1 MTFSALCKLAVASI
15 ALSSLVSCEKPQQV
29 KPVTEV
35 LVNTVKQY
43 PYKDINNYIGHLT
56 AASDVKIQ
64 ARVKAKI
71 TAINFKD
78 GSDVEADSLLFKLND
93 TELQAQLRKVKAER
107 ERAKTSLS
115 VAVKNFKRGQELEP
129 DGYISS
135 SDIDNLEGK
144 VNEAKASLDSA
155 NAQLETAEVNLSY
168 TQILAPI
175 SGEIER
181 STYSVG
187 DLVSPESGSLTTIV
201 ATNTMEVPFQLSET
215 VYWKVVRKY
224 QKLATDNKE
233 NKYNSPIVKIS
244 LNNEEIY
251 PYEGVISYIS
261 NRIDPETGT
270 MEIRATIP
278 NPNGALKPGQYVKV
292 ILESPQSTNVTM
304 IEQGAVQSDQQGDF
318 VMLVSKDNVV
328 KRQNVKLGKRVDTK
342 VIVNEGLTGEETLVV
357 IGVQRIRSGQ
367 TVKIK
372 QIQTANAASH

>member
-1 MTFSALCKLAVASI
+1 MKFSELCKLTFASVVI
-15 ALSSLVSCEKPQQV
+15 SSLIACEKPQRV
-29 KPVTEV
+29 KPETEV
-35 LVNTVKQY
+35 VVNTVKQY
-43 PYKDINNYIGHLT
+43 PYKNSSNYVGRLT

-78 GSDVEADSLLFKLND
+78 GADVEADSLLFKLND
-93 TELQAQLRKVKAER
+93 TELQAQLKKVKAER

-115 VAVKNFKRGQELEP
+115 VAVKNFKRGEELLP

-135 SDIDNLEGK
+135 SEIDDLEGK
-144 VNEAKASLDSA
+144 VNEAKASLDSV

-201 ATNTMEVPFQLSET
+201 ATNTMDVPFQLSET
-215 VYWKVVRKY
+215 VYWQVVRKY
-224 QKLATDNKE
+224 QKLDIDNKALT
-233 NKYNSPIVKIS
+233 PIVKIS

-251 PYEGVISYIS
+251 PYEGVISYVS
-261 NRIDPETGT
+261 NRVDPETGT

-278 NPNGALKPGQYVKV
+278 NPNGVLKPGQYVKI
-292 ILESPQSTNVTM
+292 ILESPQNINVTM

-318 VMLVSKDNVV
+318 VMLVTKDNVV

-342 VIVNEGLTGEETLVV
+342 VIVNEGLTGDETIV
-357 IGVQRIRSGQ
+357 IKGVQRIRSGQ
-367 TVKIK
+367 TVKTK
-372 QIQTANAASH
+372 QIQAASAASH